1 MMHSAPHK
9 RDDKP
14 QAQKQLNLTACI
26 DIVFLLLIFFIVTI
40 QFPAPEGSLAATL
53 SGGEDPLPRPE
64 IPLRVQVSS
73 VGETGYRLD
82 LDGHPTRPVSFGDLI
97 NMLSQLQDKPAAGRH
112 GLYAD
117 DNLVVIAP
125 GNQVR
130 WQHVV
135 NAYNASRKAG
145 YSKVTFESA
154 R

>member
-40 QFPAPEGSLAATL
+40 QFPAPEGTLAYL
-53 SGGEDPLPRPE
+53 SGGEDAPPKPQ

-97 NMLSQLQDKPAAGRH
+97 AMLSHLQDKPAAGRH

-125 GNQVR
+125 GSQVR

-145 YSKVTFESA
+145 YFNVTFEPN

>member
-1 MMHSAPHK
+1 MMHSVKPK
-9 RDDKP
+9 RDPRP
-14 QAQKQLNLTACI
+14 QPQKQLNLTACI

-40 QFPAPEGSLAATL
+40 QFPTPEGMLAAVL
-53 SGGEDPLPRPE
+53 SGEERPEPRPQ

-82 LDGHPTRPVSFGDLI
+82 LEGHPTRPTSFGGLI
-97 NMLSQLQDKPAAGRH
+97 AKLSQLQDKPAAGRH

-117 DNLVVIAP
+117 DNLVIIAP

-145 YSKVTFESA
+145 YSNVTFESS